1 MMGNNLPTLLW
12 AGQMGAL
19 ELHTVHTRID
29 PWPDGYDLSTKFT
42 GSVENIEGSLLNYPD
57 YAVIDLDPY
66 IYSGKEAHGTDPELN
81 KIGFSKT
88 CEIAIALHEILEQ
101 LGIKTFVKTSG
112 RTGLHIYVPLIRNI
126 NEDAARA
133 FAATIGNHILAK
145 YPNDVTVEWAKVK
158 RTGKIFFDYNMNA
171 RGKTLPSAYTLR
183 TAEVPSVSCPL
194 KWEEVGK
201 IYPTELTLENVPSRV
216 DEIGDLWA
224 NILGNK
230 TDLRQLV
237 IERRP

>member
-1 MMGNNLPTLLW
+1 
-12 AGQMGAL
+12 
-19 ELHTVHTRID
+19 
-29 PWPDGYDLSTKFT
+29 
-42 GSVENIEGSLLNYPD
+42 
-57 YAVIDLDPY
+57 
-66 IYSGKEAHGTDPELN
+66 
-81 KIGFSKT
+81 
-88 CEIAIALHEILEQ
+88 
-101 LGIKTFVKTSG
+101 
-112 RTGLHIYVPLIRNI
+112 
-126 NEDAARA
+126 
-133 FAATIGNHILAK
+133 
-145 YPNDVTVEWAKVK
+145 VK